1 MTLYK
6 AEEESRDVILGKIK
20 WLMSLRLVIATF
32 SLGTAALVQITT
44 GKAYLDP
51 QLGALYVIIGLI
63 YTLNLLYAFILK
75 KAKPLRTFAYLQIAV
90 DLLFISALI
99 NITGGVG
106 SVFSFFYYLAIIAAS
121 IILYRRGGI
130 IVASASS
137 FLYAFIAALETYN
150 IVEPLEMVVE
160 SELTHGASLFFNVV
174 MNITGFF
181 LVALLS
187 SFLSE
192 QVRQS
197 SKALKI
203 KEQDY
208 HRLEAL
214 NRNIIQS
221 IGSGLL
227 TVDKKERISF
237 FNRAAEVITGY
248 KLSRVYGV
256 RLYDI
261 FPNLR
266 EPGDESEQMVS
277 YEGIPSRFEIT
288 FNRSDGALIHLGFSK
303 SMLKDSDGSVQ
314 GTVYAFQDVTRLKQ
328 MEEHVK
334 LVDRLAAIGRL
345 ATGMAHEI
353 RNPLASMSGSIQMLG
368 ETLQLDSAN
377 KRLMDIVL
385 KETNRLDQLL
395 SDFVLFTH
403 PDDRKKELVDLKGII
418 DDTLQL
424 LSYNPLKNG
433 IEIEKHLQGST
444 MVEADSQQ
452 LKQVFW
458 NLFINAV
465 QAMGPGGRL
474 TVSSSVI
481 PYATLRENLRER
493 LDSKVGKEWT
503 EIVIVDTG
511 RGIPESYL
519 DKIFDPFFTTKEKGI
534 GLGLAIVYSIV
545 ESYKGIIEV
554 TSADEKGSR
563 FAIYLPAVSHH

>member
-1 MTLYK
+1 L
-6 AEEESRDVILGKIK
+6 EN
-20 WLMSLRLVIATF
+20 LRI
-32 SLGTAALVQITT
+32 I
-44 GKAYLDP
+44 DP
-51 QLGALYVIIGLI
+51 VAVLI
-63 YTLNLLYAFILK
+63 EN
-75 KAKPLRTFAYLQIAV
+75 
-90 DLLFISALI
+90 
-99 NITGGVG
+99 
-106 SVFSFFYYLAIIAAS
+106 
-121 IILYRRGGI
+121 
-130 IVASASS
+130 
-137 FLYAFIAALETYN
+137 
-150 IVEPLEMVVE
+150 
-160 SELTHGASLFFNVV
+160 ELTSGASLLFNVV
-174 MNITGFF
+174 MNITAFF

-197 SKALKI
+197 NQALKI
-203 KEQDY
+203 KEHDY
-208 HRLEAL
+208 HRLEVL
-214 NRNIIQS
+214 YRNIIES

-227 TVDKKERISF
+227 TVDKKNKISF

-256 RLYDI
+256 RLFDI
-261 FPNLR
+261 FPKLQ
-266 EPGDESEQMVS
+266 ETEGDSEYMEN
-277 YEGIPSRFEIT
+277 YEGTRSRFEIS
-288 FNRSDGALIHLGFSK
+288 FNRPDGLLVHLGFSR

-353 RNPLASMSGSIQMLG
+353 RNPLASMSGSIQMLK

-377 KRLMDIVL
+377 KRLMEIVL

-403 PDDRKKELVDLKGII
+403 PDDRQREWVDLNGII

-433 IEIEKHLQGST
+433 IEVEKKLQDAP

-465 QAMGPGGRL
+465 QAMGKEGTL
-474 TVSSSVI
+474 TVSTRVVQYDSLQESR
-481 PYATLRENLRER
+481 REH
-493 LDSKVGKEWT
+493 LDKEAGTEWT
-503 EIVIVDTG
+503 EIVIADTG
-511 RGIPESYL
+511 KGIPKSYL

-534 GLGLAIVYSIV
+534 GLGLAIVYSII
-545 ESYKGIIEV
+545 ESYRGIIEV
-554 TSADEKGSR
+554 TSDDNKGSQ
-563 FAIYLPAVSHH
+563 FTINLPVVSHH

>member
-1 MTLYK
+1 MISYNHR
-6 AEEESRDVILGKIK
+6 EEPREAILGKIK

-32 SLGTAALVQITT
+32 SLGTAALVQITA
-44 GKAYLDP
+44 GKPYLDP

-75 KAKPLRTFAYLQIAV
+75 KARRLKSFVYFQIAV

-99 NITGGVG
+99 NVTGGVG
-106 SVFSFFYYLAIIAAS
+106 SAFALFYYLAIIGAS
-121 IILYRRGGI
+121 IILYRRGGLI
-130 IVASASS
+130 AASASS
-137 FLYAFIAALETYN
+137 FLYAFLAVLETYK
-150 IVEPLEMVVE
+150 IVEPLEMVVK

-197 SKALKI
+197 STALKI

-214 NRNIIQS
+214 HRNIIQS

-248 KLSRVYGV
+248 KLSRVYGA

-261 FPNLR
+261 FPNLNGAG
-266 EPGDESEQMVS
+266 ENSEQMVS
-277 YEGIPSRFEIT
+277 YDGVPSRFEIS
-288 FNRSDGALIHLGFSK
+288 FNRSNGVLVHLGFSK

-368 ETLQLDSAN
+368 ESLQLDSAN

-403 PDDRKKELVDLKGII
+403 PDDRKKEWVDLNGII
-418 DDTLQL
+418 DETLQM

-433 IEIEKHLQGST
+433 IEIEKNLQGAT

-452 LKQVFW
+452 LKQIFW

-465 QAMGPGGRL
+465 QAMGTEGRL
-474 TVSSSVI
+474 TVATSVMR
-481 PYATLRENLRER
+481 YGALHESLRER
-493 LDSKVGKEWT
+493 LDSSIAKEWT
-503 EIVIVDTG
+503 EIVVADTG
-511 RGIPESYL
+511 SGIPESYL

-534 GLGLAIVYSIV
+534 GLGLAIVYSII
-545 ESYKGIIEV
+545 ESYRGIIEV
-554 TSADEKGSR
+554 ASDDRKGSR
-563 FAIYLPAVSHH
+563 FAIYLPAVSNH

>member
-44 GKAYLDP
+44 GKTYLDP
-51 QLGALYVIIGLI
+51 QLAALYVIIGLI

-99 NITGGVG
+99 NVTGGVG
-106 SVFSFFYYLAIIAAS
+106 SAFALFYYFAIIAAS

-137 FLYAFIAALETYN
+137 FLYAFIAVLETYE
-150 IVEPLEMVVE
+150 IVEPLELVVK

-181 LVALLS
+181 FVALLS

-192 QVRQS
+192 QLRQS

-214 NRNIIQS
+214 HRNIIQS
-221 IGSGLL
+221 IGSGLF

-261 FPNLR
+261 FPNLQR
-266 EPGDESEQMVS
+266 TGEDSEQMSS
-277 YEGIPSRFEIT
+277 YEGIPSRFEIA
-288 FNRSDGALIHLGFSK
+288 FNRSDGVLVHLGFSK
-303 SMLKDSDGSVQ
+303 SMLKDSDGGVQ

-403 PDDRKKELVDLKGII
+403 PDDRKKEWVNLDGII
-418 DDTLQL
+418 DDTLQM

-433 IEIEKHLQGST
+433 IEVEKNLQGGT

-474 TVSSSVI
+474 TV
-481 PYATLRENLRER
+481 ATSILNYDALHESLRER
-493 LDSKVGKEWT
+493 LNSKVGKEWT
-503 EIVIVDTG
+503 EIVIADTG
-511 RGIPESYL
+511 SGIPDDYL

-534 GLGLAIVYSIV
+534 GLGLAIVYSII

-554 TSADEKGSR
+554 TSADKKGSR
-563 FAIYLPAVSHH
+563 FAIYLPVVSHQ

>member
-1 MTLYK
+1 MTFNNVG
-6 AEEESRDVILGKIK
+6 EESRDAILRKIK

-44 GKAYLDP
+44 GKPYLDP
-51 QLGALYVIIGLI
+51 QLKALYLIIGLI
-63 YTLNLLYAFILK
+63 YTLNLFYAFFLK
-75 KAKPLRTFAYLQIAV
+75 KAKFLRGLAYVQIGA

-99 NITGGVG
+99 NFTGGVG
-106 SVFSFFYYLAIIAAS
+106 SVFSLFYYLSIIAGS
-121 IILYRRGGI
+121 IILYRKGGI
-130 IVASASS
+130 IVASVSS
-137 FLYAFIAALETYN
+137 FLYAFIALLESFR
-150 IVEPLEMVVE
+150 IIDPVEVLIKN
-160 SELTHGASLFFNVV
+160 ELTHGASLLFNVV
-174 MNITGFF
+174 MNITAFF

-197 SKALKI
+197 NHALKI
-203 KEQDY
+203 KEHDY
-208 HRLEAL
+208 HRLEVL
-214 NRNIIQS
+214 YRNIIES

-227 TVDKKERISF
+227 TVDKKNKISF

-261 FPNLR
+261 FPKLEDAR
-266 EPGDESEQMVS
+266 GDSGHMEN
-277 YEGIPSRFEIT
+277 YEGIRSRFEIT
-288 FNRSDGALIHLGFSK
+288 FNRPDGVLVHLGFSR
-303 SMLKDSDGSVQ
+303 SMLRDSDGSVQ
-314 GTVYAFQDVTRLKQ
+314 GTIYAFQDVTRLKQ

-353 RNPLASMSGSIQMLG
+353 RNPLASMSGSIQMLK

-403 PDDRKKELVDLKGII
+403 PEDRKKEWVNLNGII

-433 IEIEKHLQGST
+433 VEVEKNLQGAPL
-444 MVEADSQQ
+444 VEADSQQ

-465 QAMGPGGRL
+465 QAMGTGGRL
-474 TVSSSVI
+474 TVSTRVMQYDSLNESR
-481 PYATLRENLRER
+481 RENL
-493 LDSKVGKEWT
+493 DKKAGTEWT
-503 EIVIVDTG
+503 EIVIADTG
-511 RGIPESYL
+511 KGIPKSCL
-519 DKIFDPFFTTKEKGI
+519 DKIFDPFFTTKERGI
-534 GLGLAIVYSIV
+534 GLGLAIVYSII
-545 ESYKGIIEV
+545 ESYRGIIEV
-554 TSADEKGSR
+554 TSEDNKGSQ
-563 FAIYLPAVSHH
+563 FTINLPVVSHH

>member
-44 GKAYLDP
+44 GKPYLDP

-75 KAKPLRTFAYLQIAV
+75 KARPLRTFAYLQISV

-99 NITGGVG
+99 NVTGGVG
-106 SVFSFFYYLAIIAAS
+106 SAFALFYYFAIIAAS
-121 IILYRRGGI
+121 IILYRRGGL

-137 FLYAFIAALETYN
+137 LLYAFIAVLETYK
-150 IVEPLEMVVE
+150 IVEPLELVIK

-192 QVRQS
+192 QVLKS
-197 SKALKI
+197 SKALKL

-221 IGSGLL
+221 IGSGLF

-261 FPNLR
+261 FPNLQR
-266 EPGDESEQMVS
+266 AGLDSAQMEN
-277 YEGIPSRFEIT
+277 YEGVPSRFEIS
-288 FNRSDGALIHLGFSK
+288 FNRSDGVLVHLGFSK

-403 PDDRKKELVDLKGII
+403 PDDRKKEWVDLNGII
-418 DDTLQL
+418 GETLQL

-433 IEIEKHLQGST
+433 IEVEKNLQGTT

-465 QAMGPGGRL
+465 QAMGIGGRL
-474 TVSSSVI
+474 TVSSSVMR
-481 PYATLRENLRER
+481 YDALHESLRER
-493 LDSKVGKEWT
+493 LDSGVAKAWT
-503 EIVIVDTG
+503 EIVIADTG
-511 RGIPESYL
+511 SGIPESYL

-534 GLGLAIVYSIV
+534 GLGLAIVYSII
-545 ESYKGIIEV
+545 ESYQGIIEV
-554 TSADEKGSR
+554 TSVDKNGSR
-563 FAIYLPAVSHH
+563 FAIYLPAVSNH